1 MRPPDGRAGGVGGFL
16 ILTGPAA
23 GPCPRRRAVLVG
35 LAFLLSFL
43 LARAGAAT
51 AEEKAVGVLISREI
65 APYAAMVEG
74 LESRLNEPVK
84 RFFFDER
91 GQPFT
96 LAGRSASFDPKGY
109 DLLVAVGPE
118 ALQYLAPLTDARRLV
133 YGMVLHPRAALRD
146 PPVMPCGVSL
156 DLPPAT
162 QFAAIRK
169 RLPNLRRLGVLFDPA
184 NNQAWFEEAKPLAEA
199 QGFTLAPLRVNRQG
213 EGLELVG
220 DYTGLDAILFIPD
233 KSVISKAIIQ
243 YVIKQGVLRKTPV
256 IGYNQFFYDSG
267 AALAFLIDYRGVG
280 EQVAGQAERLLAGG
294 KCEEE
299 AAPRFELAINQEVW
313 RALGLPEAG
322 R

>member
-1 MRPPDGRAGGVGGFL
+1 M
-16 ILTGPAA
+16 
-23 GPCPRRRAVLVG
+23 
-35 LAFLLSFL
+35 
-43 LARAGAAT
+43 

-65 APYAAMVEG
+65 APYAAMVDG
-74 LESRLNEPVK
+74 LESRLNEPVE

-118 ALQYLAPLTDARRLV
+118 ALQYLAPLADVRRLV
-133 YGMVLHPRAALRD
+133 YGMVLHPRSVLRD

-169 RLPNLRRLGVLFDPA
+169 RLPKLRRLGVLFDPA
-184 NNQAWFEEAKPLAEA
+184 NNQAWFEGAKPLAAA
-199 QGFTLAPLRVNRQG
+199 QGFTLEPLRVNRQG
-213 EGLELVG
+213 EGLELAG
-220 DYTGLDAILFIPD
+220 DYAGLDAILFIPD
-233 KSVISKAIIQ
+233 KSIISKAIIQ

-299 AAPRFELAINQEVW
+299 AAPRFELAVNQEVW

-322 R
+322 Q